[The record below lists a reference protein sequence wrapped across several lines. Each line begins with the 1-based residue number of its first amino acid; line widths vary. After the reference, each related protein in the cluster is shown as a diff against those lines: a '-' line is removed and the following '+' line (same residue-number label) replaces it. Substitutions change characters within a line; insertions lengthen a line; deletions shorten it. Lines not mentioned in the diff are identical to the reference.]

1 MKRGIW
7 LIFVVMLVVSA
18 CANNSSQSPRL
29 LTPTPPPDAAVRGSL
44 AVAAANQQPPTLPP
58 TITPSDTPP
67 PPPPTGSPT
76 PPPTPGPYE
85 HVIQPG
91 EDCIGIAY
99 QYGHLDLAVIGLIQ
113 SMNNIQCSSL
123 HVGAT
128 ILVPRPTPTV
138 TPVGAD
144 LTQTAVATAAPPNA
158 TLVSGP
164 SFSLQTYVV
173 QEGDTLSSIAIK
185 ADSSLRQICELNP
198 LPDGIDCGGCSWDT
212 ANCCCPNPP
221 VLSEG
226 QQINVPAP
234 PPTPTYTPTFTGSET
249 PTFTPTH
256 NAPQPVFPT
265 AGSTVKGPVR
275 LTWLSVG
282 VLVDREYYLVMLR
295 DDTTGTTFSA
305 STRQL
310 SLDIPTDYL
319 PSDGQSHTF
328 AWQVVVVRL
337 GDDGLYYPQG
347 TTLPEQRF
355 VWEGWQ

>member
-1 MKRGIW
+1 MKRVLW

-18 CANNSSQSPRL
+18 CATSSNDSARL
-29 LTPTPPPDAAVRGSL
+29 LTPTPPPGAVVSGSA
-44 AVAAANQQPPTLPP
+44 AVAAALQQPPTLPP

-76 PPPTPGPYE
+76 PTATPGPYE

-99 QYGHLDLAVIGLIQ
+99 EYGHLDLDVIGLIQ

-128 ILVPRPTPTV
+128 ILVPRPTPTI

-164 SFSLQTYVV
+164 SFSVETYVV
-173 QEGDTLSSIAIK
+173 QAGDTLSSIAIK

-198 LPDGIDCGGCSWDT
+198 LPDGIDCGGCTWDT

-221 VLSEG
+221 LLSEG

-249 PTFTPTH
+249 PTYTPTYR
-256 NAPQPVFPT
+256 APQPVYPT

-275 LTWLSVG
+275 LTWLTVG
-282 VLVDREYYLVMLR
+282 VLGDRDYYLVLLR
-295 DDTTGTTFSA
+295 DDTTGATFSA

-328 AWQVVVVRL
+328 AWQVVVVQL
-337 GDDGLYYPQG
+337 GDDGLFYPQG
-347 TTLPEQRF
+347 TALPEQRF
-355 VWEGWQ
+355 TWDGWQ